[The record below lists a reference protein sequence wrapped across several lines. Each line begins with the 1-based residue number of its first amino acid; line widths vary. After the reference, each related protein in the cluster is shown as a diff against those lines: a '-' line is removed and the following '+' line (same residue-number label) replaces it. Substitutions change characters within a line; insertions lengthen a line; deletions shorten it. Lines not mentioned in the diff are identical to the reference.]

1 VFNDLDFPTLLGAE
15 LLRPDGSYIAKFCVQ
30 PLVVHDFNAFPGASV
45 QLDRYGYWEDTT
57 SSSSSFTEAA
67 RRRTPTQTI
76 GSTGAREI
84 NKTKIIVTLDE
95 FTGPSSGNSSDFTEP
110 GNLKIPI
117 YTLLTAQRMLY
128 DLGNAAAFHQSIGS
142 LTLVRDYR
150 KWQDRVYINKLLEV
164 DAGTQA
170 STTVGGYYNP
180 LGVADSGT
188 YAVGP
193 AKIDVTTDLLTIVS
207 AIRKR
212 NVPLF
217 PSPYGPVVHCLADP
231 IFLKHLRANSDFREV
246 AKYPGAVPVSM
257 LQSGAMPMSAPQMP
271 APGNFMGAP
280 NSMLFGGGQ
289 YGQTGF
295 MYGDVMPTGFVFE
308 GVRFFDTTN
317 LPTKDVTLTYTT
329 AAVGSG
335 ASTGSATRAGY
346 LGIFFGQQAVG
357 EGIWGQGPEVALGD
371 NTDFKRF
378 ITAIW
383 KQFAGYALLNS
394 SFVTVARS
402 YEN

>member
-1 VFNDLDFPTLLGAE
+1 MFNDLDFPTLLGAE
-15 LLRPDGSYIAKFCVQ
+15 LLRPDGSYIAKFVVQ

-57 SSSSSFTEAA
+57 SSTSSFSETA

-76 GSTGAREI
+76 GTSGSREI
-84 NKTKIIVTLDE
+84 NKTKVIVTLDE
-95 FTGPSSGNSSDFTEP
+95 FTGPASGNSADFTEP
-110 GNLKIPI
+110 GNLRIPI
-117 YTLLTAQRMLY
+117 YTLLTAQRLLF

-150 KWQDRVYINKLLEV
+150 KWQDRVYINRLLEV
-164 DAGTQA
+164 DAGTAA
-170 STTVGGYYNP
+170 SDTVGGYYNP
-180 LGVADSGT
+180 LGTADGGT

-193 AKIDVTTDLLTIVS
+193 AKFDVTTDLLNVV
-207 AIRKR
+207 ADIRKR

-217 PSPYGPVVHCLADP
+217 PSPFGPVAHCLADP
-231 IFLKHLRANSDFREV
+231 IFIKHLRANSDFREV

-257 LQSGAMPMSAPQMP
+257 LQGGTMPMSAPSMP
-271 APGNFMGAP
+271 APGNFMGNP
-280 NSMLFGGGQ
+280 NQLLFGGGQ

-308 GVRFFDTTN
+308 GVRFFDSTN
-317 LPTKDVTLTYTT
+317 LPTKNATLIYTT
-329 AAVGSG
+329 AAAGIT
-335 ASTGSATRAGY
+335 TGSATRTGY

-357 EGIWGQGPEVALGD
+357 EGVWGQGPEVALGD

-383 KQFAGYALLNS
+383 KQFSGYALLNS
-394 SFVTVARS
+394 TFVTVARS
-402 YEN
+402 FQN